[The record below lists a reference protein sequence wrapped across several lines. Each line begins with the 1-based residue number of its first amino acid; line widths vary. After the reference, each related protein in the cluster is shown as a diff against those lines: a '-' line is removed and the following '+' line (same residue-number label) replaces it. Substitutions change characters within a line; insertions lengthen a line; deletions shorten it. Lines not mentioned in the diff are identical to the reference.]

1 MEILPDTP
9 PNHTTVA
16 KNKVP
21 APDITSDTVEATSED
36 AMSKET
42 LSDETAPE
50 ETVTRKRIEITGIR
64 DLPRANWYLC
74 NNSFLVHGF
83 FNYHYLLLKTVETG
97 DKKRLFLGVPGI
109 YEQPE
114 RVMALTVPHG
124 QIRLFPAGEYLVHYQ
139 VPHMQQYDAY
149 SVP

>member
-1 MEILPDTP
+1 MSEKTMPEKIVPDES
-9 PNHTTVA
+9 A
-16 KNKVP
+16 
-21 APDITSDTVEATSED
+21 SED
-36 AMSKET
+36 TMSKET
-42 LSDETAPE
+42 ISEDTAPE

-114 RVMALTVPHG
+114 RMMALIFGFSEFEPEPSEKTGCKTSSSGDRTGTFGYWMCELLP
-124 QIRLFPAGEYLVHYQ
+124 
-139 VPHMQQYDAY
+139 
-149 SVP
+149 